1 MKPLFFPFLKAGKVS
16 TCDQAHSCQIWHRR
30 VNPDLKIPKE
40 FLLFFYLTGFKTM
53 FSFFSLGN

>member
-1 MKPLFFPFLKAGKVS
+1 MKPLFFPFLKAGKIF
-16 TCDQAHSCQIWHRR
+16 TCDQAHSCQIWHRC